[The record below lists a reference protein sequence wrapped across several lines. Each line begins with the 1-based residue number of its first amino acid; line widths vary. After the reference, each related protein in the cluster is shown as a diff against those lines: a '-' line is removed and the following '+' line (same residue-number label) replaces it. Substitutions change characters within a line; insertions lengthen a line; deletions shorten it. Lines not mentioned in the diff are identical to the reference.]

1 MRYTRAMLIILI
13 LFGVTGHSQAAVLL
27 DKVVAVV
34 NQEVVTW
41 SELYRSMEADAS
53 PQLKE
58 LKEEERGKIFRS
70 NEVAYLETLINVR
83 LQVQEAKN
91 MGMSVSDD
99 EVKEA
104 IESIKKKYSMSDEE
118 FKASLKKEGFA
129 YEDYRKRLQDQILI
143 SKIVN
148 QQVRG
153 KVIPVEADIN
163 SYITENKS
171 LKSGGEG
178 YRVSQIFFKKPKRS
192 EERKSL
198 DEKAEQLIRRL
209 KEGETFADLAKKYSE
224 EPMGSSGGD
233 LGLIMKDQLMKEFAE
248 ALSVMKQGE
257 VSSPFWTE
265 RGLHIIRL
273 DDKIAAKDQSQIRD
287 EAQKEI
293 GNRIFTDKYNKWI
306 KSLREKAFIDIR
318 L

>member
-1 MRYTRAMLIILI
+1 MEETMRYTRAMLIILI

-70 NEVAYLETLINVR
+70 NEAAYLETLINVR

-104 IESIKKKYSMSDEE
+104 VESIKKKYSMSDEE

-153 KVIPVEADIN
+153 KVIPVEADAV
-163 SYITENKS
+163 SYTH
-171 LKSGGEG
+171 L
-178 YRVSQIFFKKPKRS
+178 
-192 EERKSL
+192 
-198 DEKAEQLIRRL
+198 
-209 KEGETFADLAKKYSE
+209 
-224 EPMGSSGGD
+224 
-233 LGLIMKDQLMKEFAE
+233 
-248 ALSVMKQGE
+248 
-257 VSSPFWTE
+257 
-265 RGLHIIRL
+265 
-273 DDKIAAKDQSQIRD
+273 
-287 EAQKEI
+287 
-293 GNRIFTDKYNKWI
+293 
-306 KSLREKAFIDIR
+306 
-318 L
+318 